1 MYNALMDTDLREL
14 HETLIDLV
22 GFFNQPQRDAILIK
36 EAGISLDRALFPLL
50 VRVER
55 RGPMGIVE
63 LAGLAGRDYTTVSRQ
78 VAKLEGLGLVTR
90 RVGQKDG
97 RVSEVA
103 VTTKGKAMTDALDA
117 ARERL
122 AGPILA
128 KWSEQDR
135 QDLTR
140 LLRRFV
146 DDASAHTQ
154 SKED

>member
-1 MYNALMDTDLREL
+1 MNKDLREL
-14 HETLIDLV
+14 HEALIDLV

-90 RVGQKDG
+90 RASQKDG
-97 RVSEVA
+97 RISEVE

-146 DDASAHTQ
+146 HDALAHT
-154 SKED
+154 E